1 MSKQVSISIIFMM
14 SLFVALFL
22 LGISVTNSHEI
33 FAQTNQPSIQ
43 LPVNS
48 SQDST
53 GPPPI
58 STQQPTTQRQVGAV
72 ATSQPCPQIEAERT
86 PQQTEGPY
94 FVDEMLNR
102 SDIRSDPSD
111 GAVQDGIPLR
121 LVIQIYDFGSDGSCT
136 PLKGAHVDI
145 WHANSQGLY
154 SGIQQAGTEG
164 KKYLRG
170 YQVTDD
176 NGTVQFTTIYPGW
189 YQGRAIHIHIK
200 VRTLEGPEKTF
211 DWTSQLYFNDSITD
225 QVHTQAPYS
234 NHGLPDTKNNQ
245 DGIYTGPSLDGLVQ
259 ANSGT
264 HLMLNLNK
272 DKQGSYLG
280 AFNVVV
286 DSGQQQPAQ

>member
-1 MSKQVSISIIFMM
+1 MAL
-14 SLFVALFL
+14 SLLATT
-22 LGISVTNSHEI
+22 VTNSHEI
-33 FAQTNQPSIQ
+33 FAQTNLSSMQPST
-43 LPVNS
+43 NT

-53 GPPPI
+53 GPPPSSI
-58 STQQPTTQRQVGAV
+58 QLPTTQQQADAV
-72 ATSQPCPQIEAERT
+72 ATSQPCLETKADRT

-111 GAVQDGIPLR
+111 GSVQDGIPLR
-121 LVIQIYDFGSDGSCT
+121 LIIHIHDFGRNGSCT

-154 SGIQQAGTEG
+154 SDIQQAGTEG

-170 YQVTDD
+170 FQMTDD

-189 YQGRAIHIHIK
+189 YQGRTVHIHIK
-200 VRTLEGPEKTF
+200 VRALEGPEKSF

-225 QVHTQAPYS
+225 EVHTQDPYS
-234 NHGLPDTKNNQ
+234 HHGSADTRNSQ

-264 HLMLNLNK
+264 RLMLDLNK

-280 AFNVVV
+280 IFDVLL

>member
-1 MSKQVSISIIFMM
+1 LSSI
-14 SLFVALFL
+14 
-22 LGISVTNSHEI
+22 
-33 FAQTNQPSIQ
+33 QPSANI
-43 LPVNS
+43 
-48 SQDST
+48 SQVST
-53 GPPPI
+53 GPPPSSI
-58 STQQPTTQRQVGAV
+58 QLPTTQQQVDAV
-72 ATSQPCPQIEAERT
+72 ATSRPCLETKADRT

-102 SDIRSDPSD
+102 SDIRLDPSD
-111 GAVQDGIPLR
+111 GSVQDGIPLR
-121 LVIQIYDFGSDGSCT
+121 LIIHIHDFGRNGSCT

-154 SGIQQAGTEG
+154 SDIQQAGTEG

-170 YQVTDD
+170 FQVTDD

-189 YQGRAIHIHIK
+189 YQGRTVHIHIK
-200 VRTLEGPEKTF
+200 VRTLEGPEKSF
-211 DWTSQLYFNDSITD
+211 DWTSQLYFNDSITNE
-225 QVHTQAPYS
+225 VHTQDPYS
-234 NHGLPDTKNNQ
+234 HHGFPDTRNSQ

-264 HLMLNLNK
+264 RLMLNLNK

-280 AFNVVV
+280 IFDVLL

>member
-1 MSKQVSISIIFMM
+1 MNKLSSKSIIALTTF
-14 SLFVALFL
+14 FVALSL
-22 LGISVTNSHEI
+22 LATTVTISPEI
-33 FAQTNQPSIQ
+33 FAQTNLSSMQPSANI
-43 LPVNS
+43 

-53 GPPPI
+53 GPPPSSI
-58 STQQPTTQRQVGAV
+58 QLPKTQHQVDLV
-72 ATSQPCPQIEAERT
+72 TTSQPCLETKADRT

-111 GAVQDGIPLR
+111 GSVQDGIPLR
-121 LVIQIYDFGSDGSCT
+121 LIIHIHDFGRNGSCT
-136 PLKGAHVDI
+136 PLKGAYVDI

-154 SGIQQAGTEG
+154 SDIQQAGTEG

-170 YQVTDD
+170 FQVTDD

-189 YQGRAIHIHIK
+189 YQGRTVHIHIK
-200 VRTLEGPEKTF
+200 VHTLEGSEKSF

-225 QVHTQAPYS
+225 EVHTQDTYS
-234 NHGLPDTKNNQ
+234 HHGFPDPRNSQ
-245 DGIYTGPSLDGLVQ
+245 DGIYTGSSLDGLVQ
-259 ANSGT
+259 DNSGT
-264 HLMLNLNK
+264 RLMLNLNK

-280 AFNVVV
+280 IFDVVL

>member
-1 MSKQVSISIIFMM
+1 MNKVLSRSIIALITFIGAL
-14 SLFVALFL
+14 SLLATT
-22 LGISVTNSHEI
+22 VTITPEI
-33 FAQTNQPSIQ
+33 FAQTNLSSMQPSANI
-43 LPVNS
+43 

-53 GPPPI
+53 GPPPSSI
-58 STQQPTTQRQVGAV
+58 QLPTTQQQVDAF
-72 ATSQPCPQIEAERT
+72 ATSQPCLETKADRT

-102 SDIRSDPSD
+102 SDIRSDSSD
-111 GAVQDGIPLR
+111 GSVQDGIPLR
-121 LVIQIYDFGSDGSCT
+121 LIIHIYDFGRNGSCT

-154 SGIQQAGTEG
+154 SDIQQAGTEG

-170 YQVTDD
+170 FQVTDD

-189 YQGRAIHIHIK
+189 YEGRTVHIHIK
-200 VRTLEGPEKTF
+200 VRTLEGPEKSF
-211 DWTSQLYFNDSITD
+211 DWTSQLYLNDSITD
-225 QVHTQAPYS
+225 EVHTQDPYS
-234 NHGLPDTKNNQ
+234 RHGIPDTRNSQ

-264 HLMLNLNK
+264 RLMLNLNK

-280 AFNVVV
+280 IFNVLL

>member
-1 MSKQVSISIIFMM
+1 MNKLFFRSIITLTTFI
-14 SLFVALFL
+14 VALSL
-22 LGISVTNSHEI
+22 LATTVTISHEI
-33 FAQTNQPSIQ
+33 FAQTNLSSMQPSA
-43 LPVNS
+43 NT
-48 SQDST
+48 SQGST
-53 GPPPI
+53 GPSPSI
-58 STQQPTTQRQVGAV
+58 HLPTTQQQVDV
-72 ATSQPCPQIEAERT
+72 ATSQPCPETKADRT

-111 GAVQDGIPLR
+111 GSVQDGIPLR
-121 LVIQIYDFGSDGSCT
+121 LIIHIQDFGKNGSCI

-154 SGIQQAGTEG
+154 SDIQQAGTEG

-170 YQVTDD
+170 FQVTDD

-189 YQGRAIHIHIK
+189 YQGRAVHIHIK
-200 VRTLEGPEKTF
+200 VRTLEGPEKSF

-225 QVHTQAPYS
+225 QVHTQDPYS
-234 NHGLPDTKNNQ
+234 QHGFPDTRNSQ

-264 HLMLNLNK
+264 RLTLNLNK

-280 AFNVVV
+280 IFDVLV
-286 DSGQQQPAQ
+286 DSGQKQLTQ

>member
-1 MSKQVSISIIFMM
+1 MNKLLSRSIITLITFI
-14 SLFVALFL
+14 VALSL
-22 LGISVTNSHEI
+22 LATTVTISREI
-33 FAQTNQPSIQ
+33 FAQTNLSSMQPSA
-43 LPVNS
+43 NT

-53 GPPPI
+53 GPPASI
-58 STQQPTTQRQVGAV
+58 QLPTTEQRVDAV
-72 ATSQPCPQIEAERT
+72 ATSQPCTQTEADRT

-111 GAVQDGIPLR
+111 GSVQDGIPLR
-121 LVIQIYDFGSDGSCT
+121 LIIHIHDFGRNGSCI

-154 SGIQQAGTEG
+154 SDIQQAGTEG

-170 YQVTDD
+170 FQVTDD
-176 NGTVQFTTIYPGW
+176 NGTVQFITIYPGW
-189 YQGRAIHIHIK
+189 YQGRAVHIHIK
-200 VRTLEGPEKTF
+200 VRTLEGPEKSF

-225 QVHTQAPYS
+225 QVHTQDPYS
-234 NHGLPDTKNNQ
+234 HHGFPDTRKSQ

-264 HLMLNLNK
+264 RLTLNLNK

-280 AFNVVV
+280 IFDVLV
-286 DSGQQQPAQ
+286 DSGQQQPAK

>member
-1 MSKQVSISIIFMM
+1 MSSM
-14 SLFVALFL
+14 
-22 LGISVTNSHEI
+22 
-33 FAQTNQPSIQ
+33 QPSANI
-43 LPVNS
+43 

-53 GPPPI
+53 GPSI
-58 STQQPTTQRQVGAV
+58 QLPTTQQQVDAV
-72 ATSQPCPQIEAERT
+72 ATSQPCLETKADRT

-111 GAVQDGIPLR
+111 GSVQDGIPLR
-121 LVIQIYDFGSDGSCT
+121 LIIHIHDFGRNGSCT

-154 SGIQQAGTEG
+154 SDIQQAGTEG

-170 YQVTDD
+170 FQVTDD

-189 YQGRAIHIHIK
+189 YQGRTVHIHIK
-200 VRTLEGPEKTF
+200 VRTLEGPEKSF
-211 DWTSQLYFNDSITD
+211 DWTSQLYFNDSITNE
-225 QVHTQAPYS
+225 VHTQDPYS
-234 NHGLPDTKNNQ
+234 HHGFPDTRNSQ
-245 DGIYTGPSLDGLVQ
+245 DGIYTGPSLDGLLQ

-264 HLMLNLNK
+264 RLMLNLNK

-280 AFNVVV
+280 IFDVLL

>member
-1 MSKQVSISIIFMM
+1 
-14 SLFVALFL
+14 VALSL
-22 LGISVTNSHEI
+22 LATTVTISPEI
-33 FAQTNQPSIQ
+33 FAQTNLSSIQPSANI
-43 LPVNS
+43 

-53 GPPPI
+53 GPPPSSI
-58 STQQPTTQRQVGAV
+58 QLPTTQQQVDAV
-72 ATSQPCPQIEAERT
+72 ATSQPCLETKADRT

-111 GAVQDGIPLR
+111 GSVQDGIPLR
-121 LVIQIYDFGSDGSCT
+121 LIIHIHDFGRNGSCT

-154 SGIQQAGTEG
+154 SDIQQAGTEG

-170 YQVTDD
+170 FQVTDD

-189 YQGRAIHIHIK
+189 YQGRTVHIHIK
-200 VRTLEGPEKTF
+200 VRTLEGPEKSF

-225 QVHTQAPYS
+225 EVHTQDLYS
-234 NHGLPDTKNNQ
+234 HHGFPDTRNSQ

-264 HLMLNLNK
+264 RLMLNLNK

-280 AFNVVV
+280 IFDVLL
-286 DSGQQQPAQ
+286 DSGQQQPAR

>member
-1 MSKQVSISIIFMM
+1 M
-14 SLFVALFL
+14 
-22 LGISVTNSHEI
+22 
-33 FAQTNQPSIQ
+33 
-43 LPVNS
+43 
-48 SQDST
+48 D
-53 GPPPI
+53 
-58 STQQPTTQRQVGAV
+58 AV
-72 ATSQPCPQIEAERT
+72 ATSQPCLETKADRT

-111 GAVQDGIPLR
+111 GSVQDGIPLR
-121 LVIQIYDFGSDGSCT
+121 LIIHIHDFGRNGSCT

-154 SGIQQAGTEG
+154 SDIQQAGTEG

-170 YQVTDD
+170 FQVTDD

-189 YQGRAIHIHIK
+189 YQGRTVHIHIK
-200 VRTLEGPEKTF
+200 VRTLEGPEKSF

-225 QVHTQAPYS
+225 EVHTQDPYS
-234 NHGLPDTKNNQ
+234 HHGFPDTRNSQ
-245 DGIYTGPSLDGLVQ
+245 DGIYTGSSLDGLVQ

-264 HLMLNLNK
+264 RLMLNLNK

-280 AFNVVV
+280 IFDVLL
-286 DSGQQQPAQ
+286 DSGQQQPAH

>member
-1 MSKQVSISIIFMM
+1 MNKLSSKSIIALITFI
-14 SLFVALFL
+14 VALSL
-22 LGISVTNSHEI
+22 LATTVTISPEI
-33 FAQTNQPSIQ
+33 FAQTNLSSMQPSA
-43 LPVNS
+43 NT

-53 GPPPI
+53 GPPPSSI
-58 STQQPTTQRQVGAV
+58 QLPTTQQQVDAV
-72 ATSQPCPQIEAERT
+72 ATSQPCLETKTDRT

-111 GAVQDGIPLR
+111 GSVQDGIPLR
-121 LVIQIYDFGSDGSCT
+121 LIIHIHDFGRNGSCT

-154 SGIQQAGTEG
+154 SDIQQAGTEG

-170 YQVTDD
+170 FQVTDD

-189 YQGRAIHIHIK
+189 YQGRTVHIHIK
-200 VRTLEGPEKTF
+200 VRTLEGPEKSF

-225 QVHTQAPYS
+225 EVHTQDPYS
-234 NHGLPDTKNNQ
+234 HHGFPDTRNSQ
-245 DGIYTGPSLDGLVQ
+245 DGIYTGSSLDGLVQ

-264 HLMLNLNK
+264 RLMLNLNK

-280 AFNVVV
+280 IFDVLL

>member
-1 MSKQVSISIIFMM
+1 M
-14 SLFVALFL
+14 
-22 LGISVTNSHEI
+22 
-33 FAQTNQPSIQ
+33 QPSA
-43 LPVNS
+43 NT
-48 SQDST
+48 SQGGT
-53 GPPPI
+53 GPPPSI
-58 STQQPTTQRQVGAV
+58 HLPTTQQQVDAV
-72 ATSQPCPQIEAERT
+72 ATSQPCPETKADRT

-111 GAVQDGIPLR
+111 GSVQDGIPLR
-121 LVIQIYDFGSDGSCT
+121 LIIHIQDFGKNGSCI

-154 SGIQQAGTEG
+154 SDIQQAGTEG
-164 KKYLRG
+164 KKFLRG
-170 YQVTDD
+170 FQVTDD

-189 YQGRAIHIHIK
+189 YQGRAVHLHIK
-200 VRTLEGPEKTF
+200 VRTLEGPEKSF

-225 QVHTQAPYS
+225 QVHTQDPYS
-234 NHGLPDTKNNQ
+234 QHGFPDTRNSQ

-264 HLMLNLNK
+264 RLTLNLNK

-280 AFNVVV
+280 IFDVLV
-286 DSGQQQPAQ
+286 DSGQKQLTQ

>member
-1 MSKQVSISIIFMM
+1 MAL
-14 SLFVALFL
+14 SLLATT
-22 LGISVTNSHEI
+22 VTNSHEI
-33 FAQTNQPSIQ
+33 FAQTNLSSMQPSA
-43 LPVNS
+43 NT

-53 GPPPI
+53 GPSPSSI
-58 STQQPTTQRQVGAV
+58 QLPTTQQQVDAV
-72 ATSQPCPQIEAERT
+72 ATSQPCLETKADRT
-86 PQQTEGPY
+86 PQQTDGPY

-102 SDIRSDPSD
+102 SDIRSVPSD
-111 GAVQDGIPLR
+111 GSVQDGIPLR
-121 LVIQIYDFGSDGSCT
+121 LIIHIHDFGRNGSCT

-154 SGIQQAGTEG
+154 SDIQQAGTEG

-170 YQVTDD
+170 FQVTDD

-189 YQGRAIHIHIK
+189 YQGRAVHIHIK
-200 VRTLEGPEKTF
+200 VRTLEGPEKSF

-234 NHGLPDTKNNQ
+234 LHGLPDTRNNQ

-259 ANSGT
+259 TNSGT
-264 HLMLNLNK
+264 RLTLDLNK

-280 AFNVVV
+280 IFDVLV